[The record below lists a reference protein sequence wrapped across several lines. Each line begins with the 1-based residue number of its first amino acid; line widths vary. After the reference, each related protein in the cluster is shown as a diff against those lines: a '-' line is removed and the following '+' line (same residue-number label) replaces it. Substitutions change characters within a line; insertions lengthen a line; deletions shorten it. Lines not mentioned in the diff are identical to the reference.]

1 MDNIKQTGRGP
12 KNRERKVSGCVC
24 VCFSSLET
32 NKKSNKSQAYDV
44 RSKQTCEANEI
55 RRTNAKLFQ
64 NGNKIVNWKP
74 FSDYEQND
82 SYFTDGKK
90 NAMAIR

>member
-1 MDNIKQTGRGP
+1 M
-12 KNRERKVSGCVC
+12 C

-44 RSKQTCEANEI
+44 RSRQTSEANEI

-90 NAMAIR
+90 MRWPFARNFNEVHSIPFDFGVSITR